1 MNENRLNNAVQ
12 AADGIESPMT
22 AEGMDVER
30 IPPAVRRRFPKVL
43 LVDDSK
49 FLADVMATFF
59 ELDGFTARAA
69 YGGEEALQAIG
80 NDVPDLAFIDL
91 VMPDID
97 GIEVARQVRSKPG
110 KCPVLV
116 ALSGW
121 EEDCYRQRARDAGF
135 DHFLAKP
142 LDIPALRKFVIE
154 LVADELE
161 VQDDGTLPPSVSRE

>member
-1 MNENRLNNAVQ
+1 MNENCLNRVVKIAEE
-12 AADGIESPMT
+12 AKSAMT

-43 LVDDSK
+43 LVDDSR

-59 ELDGFTARAA
+59 ELDGFTARAV

-80 NDVPDLAFIDL
+80 NDLPDLAFIDF

-121 EEDCYRQRARDAGF
+121 EEECYRQRARDAGF

-142 LDIPALRKFVIE
+142 LDIPALRRFVID
-154 LVADELE
+154 LVADELD
-161 VQDDGTLPPSVSRE
+161 VQDEATPPPPVSNE